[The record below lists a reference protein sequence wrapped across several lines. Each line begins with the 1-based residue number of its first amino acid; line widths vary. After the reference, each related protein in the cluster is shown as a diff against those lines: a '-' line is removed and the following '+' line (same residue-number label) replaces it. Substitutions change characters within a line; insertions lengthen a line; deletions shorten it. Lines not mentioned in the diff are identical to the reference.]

1 METHPNFLEG
11 EKVILETKPAS
22 FIAYFLLNLISIIF
36 LIFFLIFILGFVG
49 GVLLFFLSMKIGI
62 NILEVLSI
70 FGEIGVVSL
79 LLFLLPVGLLCMVIY
94 CALEYRWEYYWITNL
109 RIIQRKGLIG
119 YHFYSTPYERMSDV
133 ILSRSWIE
141 RILGVGSVRVQ
152 TLAGSITYGGPFGA
166 ELRMI
171 ALANPEEVQ
180 KIAWQFLKKKPTG
193 L

>member
-1 METHPNFLEG
+1 MSEKTPNFLKN
-11 EKVILETKPAS
+11 EKIITETKPAS
-22 FIAYFLLNLISIIF
+22 FLTYFLSQAGELIILLGLVFIF
-36 LIFFLIFILGFVG
+36 LIGISNSTGFLLSFSLIFLTLI
-49 GVLLFFLSMKIGI
+49 
-62 NILEVLSI
+62 
-70 FGEIGVVSL
+70 L
-79 LLFLLPVGLLCMVIY
+79 LLFITIY
-94 CALEYRWEYYWITNL
+94 YALKYRWEYYWITNL

-171 ALANPEEVQ
+171 ALADPEEVQ